1 MMALAEDRVCDC
13 CFLLLGF
20 DCTSA
25 VDGGEQR
32 KYMGEESGITP
43 ALAPTAGRNLSGWRC
58 CVEELVRLD
67 QDMVLCIQFP
77 FGDLDIIVDFLN
89 QGI

>member
-1 MMALAEDRVCDC
+1 
-13 CFLLLGF
+13 
-20 DCTSA
+20 
-25 VDGGEQR
+25 
-32 KYMGEESGITP
+32 MGEKGDITP
-43 ALAPTAGRNLSGWRC
+43 APTPTAGRNLSGWRC

-77 FGDLDIIVDFLN
+77 CGDLDIIVDFLN